1 MIIKYHLNLMSKKDK
16 NNDIKNEKEV
26 KNEEKKINTNNEIYD
41 DFEVIDKE
49 KYFAFSFIDVSSE
62 IIRGLENMSKREKY

>member
-1 MIIKYHLNLMSKKDK
+1 MSKKEK
-16 NNDIKNEKEV
+16 NNDIKNEEEV
-26 KNEEKKINTNNEIYD
+26 KNEDKKINTNNEIYD

-62 IIRGLENMSKREKY
+62 MINGLENMSKRRSDKEYLIL